1 MRSGWLLLDLIIV
14 TTVAAWITTSV
25 ARRRMRRALGRKVKD
40 TELASITTWMKVDEA
55 ERRGRR
61 NNVVLN
67 SPREM
72 SREGFEDDRSGLGRI
87 IRKAKRA
94 VEETADKIE
103 DVVDDASE

>member
-1 MRSGWLLLDLIIV
+1 MKQSD
-14 TTVAAWITTSV
+14 V
-25 ARRRMRRALGRKVKD
+25 ARGTRVM
-40 TELASITTWMKVDEA
+40 
-55 ERRGRR
+55 
-61 NNVVLN
+61 LN

-103 DVVDDASE
+103 AVADDASE

>member
-1 MRSGWLLLDLIIV
+1 M
-14 TTVAAWITTSV
+14 
-25 ARRRMRRALGRKVKD
+25 
-40 TELASITTWMKVDEA
+40 
-55 ERRGRR
+55 
-61 NNVVLN
+61 VLN

>member
-1 MRSGWLLLDLIIV
+1 MATPSLDYCDNSRSLDNYFCG
-14 TTVAAWITTSV
+14 AAADETSP
-25 ARRRMRRALGRKVKD
+25 REKGERHRAYLD
-40 TELASITTWMKVDEA
+40 HYLDEA